1 MRFLPFMLIGFTF
14 LSSQCKEE
22 EPQKPDPIIPADTIE
37 QIIRIRTN
45 FGDMLMWLH
54 PETPLHRNNFLQL
67 ASQGLYN
74 QTTFHRCVPNFVIQ
88 GGDPNSK
95 DADSTNDG
103 TGGPGYTIA
112 AEIDSAKFKHI
123 AGAVGAARLSNNVN
137 PTRASNGSQFYIVLP
152 QNGTPFLDG
161 EYTVFGQIF
170 NGLSVAQLIVSQPKN
185 PITNRPY
192 TNQTMLVEVMPMSRA
207 LLREQYGFEVR

>member
-1 MRFLPFMLIGFTF
+1 MKLNIIVTLFALLL
-14 LSSQCKEE
+14 LSRCKEPE
-22 EPQKPDPIIPADTIE
+22 TIESPDPISVDTME
-37 QIIRIRTN
+37 QIIRIRTVQ
-45 FGDMLMWLH
+45 GDMMMWLH
-54 PETPLHRNNFLQL
+54 RETPLHRANFLQL
-67 ASQGLYN
+67 ASQGFYN

-103 TGGPGYTIA
+103 TGGTGYTIA
-112 AEIDSAKFKHI
+112 SEIDSAKFKHI
-123 AGAVGAARLSNNVN
+123 AGAVGAARLSNNMN

-170 NGLSVAQLIVSQPKN
+170 SGMPVAQTIVNQPKN
-185 PITNRPY
+185 SANRPY
-192 TNQTMLVEVMPMSRA
+192 VNQVMQVEVVSISRA
-207 LLREQYGFEVR
+207 QLRQQYGFEAR

>member
-1 MRFLPFMLIGFTF
+1 MKLNIIVALAALLL
-14 LSSQCKEE
+14 LSRCKETDTIVS
-22 EPQKPDPIIPADTIE
+22 PDPLPIDTLE
-37 QIIRIRTN
+37 EVIRIRTVQ
-45 FGDMLMWLH
+45 GDMLMWLH
-54 PETPLHRNNFLQL
+54 RETPLHRANFLQL
-67 ASQGLYN
+67 ASQGFYN

-103 TGGPGYTIA
+103 TGGPAYTIA

-123 AGAVGAARLSNNVN
+123 VGAVGAARLSNNVN

-170 NGLSVAQLIVSQPKN
+170 SGMPVAQTIVSQPKN
-185 PITNRPY
+185 AANRPF
-192 TNQTMLVEVMPMSRA
+192 TNQVMQVEVVSISRA
-207 LLREQYGFEVR
+207 DLRNQYNFEAR